1 MESVACAHLC
11 VRMYS
16 MCVCMYVEC
25 STIKTRYAPNK
36 LTVDVD
42 LLLCVIKCYDYGIYS
57 QPIARG

>member
-1 MESVACAHLC
+1 MRTFVCAYVQYVC
-11 VRMYS
+11 V
-16 MCVCMYVEC
+16 CVCMYVEC

-42 LLLCVIKCYDYGIYS
+42 LLLCVIKSCDYGIYS